1 MERYSA
7 TQMLAKRATKRK
19 KLMSPWNS
27 IEKCEIASNGSLS
40 HCRCGHPDCDIY
52 CIYMCA
58 MKGHF
63 ALGHTMYCADEKV
76 SKRKQT
82 AEDQQAP
89 QREDKSVKKP
99 KKKGDMQLQQEEGTP
114 TNSARIQ
121 TVQCRCPVRVAGGIY
136 SLLNLSAR
144 YGRYNCISYL
154 LRELHADPNT
164 ADDGGF
170 TPFLNACYRGDLAIV
185 RLLHSHHACRCDTQG
200 CLRWAHSRI
209 CGVYQV

>member
-121 TVQCRCPVRVAGGIY
+121 TVARSELLEGHIRCSISRRAMVVITASVTSWRSCMQTPIY
-136 SLLNLSAR
+136 
-144 YGRYNCISYL
+144 
-154 LRELHADPNT
+154 T